1 MVRCLFLPVV
11 ISIGSH
17 MYLAVPV
24 SIIDDSTDSEQVQE
38 IKGDDQEQGVEGED
52 ESDDAELSE

>member
-1 MVRCLFLPVV
+1 
-11 ISIGSH
+11 

-38 IKGDDQEQGVEGED
+38 IQGNDQEQGVEGED
-52 ESDDAELSE
+52 KSNNAELSE

>member
-1 MVRCLFLPVV
+1 
-11 ISIGSH
+11 